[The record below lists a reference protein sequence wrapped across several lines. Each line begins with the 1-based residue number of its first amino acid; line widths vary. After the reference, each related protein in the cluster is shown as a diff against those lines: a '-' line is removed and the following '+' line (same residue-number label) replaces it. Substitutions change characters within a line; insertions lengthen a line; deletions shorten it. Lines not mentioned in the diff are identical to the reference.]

1 MHADGKSTLASVS
14 KWNLGKVNYHV
25 HFPFPFKTLILH
37 THLDITVRCLQ
48 SEHDCAS
55 AYLHMSRTVS
65 VCFSITKK
73 YNLQAGQN

>member
-25 HFPFPFKTLILH
+25 YFPFPFKTLIVH

-48 SEHDCAS
+48 SEHVLVLTCICPE
-55 AYLHMSRTVS
+55 LS
-65 VCFSITKK
+65 VYAQYNKK